1 MKSSKYAYSVA
12 WNLFLITLGALVW
25 APGAKGAVLPHQLIT
40 GGLFGVSLLIY
51 YYTHWLSPGIWFF
64 LLNLPLFILGGSLVS
79 RRFVLYSLYGVIVT
93 TVLFELIQI
102 DFKITNELYAAVAG
116 GVVCGLGAGI
126 ILRSLGSGG
135 GLDIIAIL
143 LNQRY
148 NLGVGRFYLMFNSI
162 LFMFSLF
169 QLKVDLVIVSIIMLF
184 ISSSIVD
191 YVLGLF
197 NERKLV
203 MIISE
208 ETPIYRRHHFTY
220 SQKGCNGLKGRKGLF
235 PETAR
240 YFNDHHQ

>member
-1 MKSSKYAYSVA
+1 M
-12 WNLFLITLGALVW
+12 
-25 APGAKGAVLPHQLIT
+25 
-40 GGLFGVSLLIY
+40 
-51 YYTHWLSPGIWFF
+51 
-64 LLNLPLFILGGSLVS
+64 
-79 RRFVLYSLYGVIVT
+79 
-93 TVLFELIQI
+93 
-102 DFKITNELYAAVAG
+102 
-116 GVVCGLGAGI
+116 CGLGAGI

-208 ETPIYRRHHFTY
+208 ERAAIADAILHTLKRGATILKAEGAY
-220 SQKGCNGLKGRKGLF
+220 SQKSRDVLMTITNNVQLKRLEEVVFTIDPQALFIVENTLSVIGSGLGWRKK
-235 PETAR
+235 
-240 YFNDHHQ
+240 Y